1 MMLALEEFFEPTLM
15 YKANEQFIL
24 RTIDEDYTIIHIGQT
39 TKSHF
44 CDMENRLIET
54 LKWIK

>member
-1 MMLALEEFFEPTLM
+1 M
-15 YKANEQFIL
+15 YKANELFIK
-24 RTIDEDYTIIHIGQT
+24 RIIDEDYTIIHIGQT